1 MNSKEKY
8 IGLNQ
13 RIPFDVL
20 DAAIQHYF
28 LHGIIDRDLILK
40 HVLEFT
46 AGANRAAKAKNLL
59 AKILKTQSK
68 FIDLLKNSLKEATY
82 IDLKIDNRKAFC
94 LCLISLTYPITY
106 DLLVPLAQGFKVQKQ
121 LNKKFISEKL
131 MSIYG
136 SNRVVNLS
144 IDALLPMVI
153 ELNAIKRDKISLYSC
168 GSKLSIGNRFIAE
181 LIIFTDVTLSGS
193 KSILVDDLHFK
204 PWYSYFD
211 IPSQML
217 DNFNFLIS
225 KKDSAV
231 GKGYLTIKV

>member
-68 FIDLLKNSLKEATY
+68 FIDLLKNSLKEA
-82 IDLKIDNRKAFC
+82 
-94 LCLISLTYPITY
+94 TYPITY

>member
-1 MNSKEKY
+1 MNNKGKY

-28 LHGIIDRDLILK
+28 VHGIIDRDLILK

-46 AGANRAAKAKNLL
+46 AGANRAAKARNLL
-59 AKILKTQSK
+59 AKILKVQSK
-68 FIDLLKNSLKEATY
+68 YIEELKKSLKGVTY

-153 ELNAIKRDKISLYSC
+153 ELNAIKRDKISLYSF
-168 GSKLSIGNRFIAE
+168 GSKLLISNRYIAE
-181 LIIFTDVTLSGS
+181 LVIHTDIKLSGS
-193 KSILVDDLHFK
+193 KSILIDDLNYK
-204 PWYSYFD
+204 PWYSYFE
-211 IPSQML
+211 IPSVML
-217 DNFNFLIS
+217 DNFIFLIS

-231 GKGYLTIKV
+231 GKGYLTVSG